1 LQEIAPGMKKP
12 LYIIIALCLLLPCFS
27 AVAQVTPVK
36 SFKASPAPSPQGE
49 FSVFSSITK
58 YLAAGDV
65 ASLSSWFA
73 DNLDLTVLSSSR
85 NCSKAQ
91 ARQILRTFFDSYTPR
106 SFEATHKASEAN
118 KKYLI
123 GTLNAGGE
131 NFQVTIYATSS
142 GGDTYKIQQLG
153 ITRSY

>member
-1 LQEIAPGMKKP
+1 MKNHVKIVT
-12 LYIIIALCLLLPCFS
+12 LSALLL
-27 AVAQVTPVK
+27 AGLDVRAQVPVTPVK
-36 SFKASPAPSPQGE
+36 TYKPAATPDGE

-91 ARQILRTFFDSYTPR
+91 ARQILRNFFGTYTPR
-106 SFEATHKASEAN
+106 SFEVTHRASEAN

-123 GTLNAGGE
+123 GLLNAGGE

>member
-1 LQEIAPGMKKP
+1 MKKQAH
-12 LYIIIALCLLLPCFS
+12 IIIGSALLLMGGLQAS
-27 AVAQVTPVK
+27 AQTPPITPVK
-36 SFKASPAPSPQGE
+36 SYQPSAGGE

-65 ASLSSWFA
+65 ASLSSWFE

-91 ARQILRTFFDSYTPR
+91 ARQILRTFFDTYTPR
-106 SFEATHKASEAN
+106 SFEVSHKASEAN

-123 GTLNAGGE
+123 GILNAGGE

-142 GGDTYKIQQLG
+142 GGDTYKIQQLS

>member
-1 LQEIAPGMKKP
+1 MSTLTRKTV
-12 LYIIIALCLLLPCFS
+12 LSSVLLLLMGLP
-27 AVAQVTPVK
+27 VLAQVPPKPVK
-36 SFKASPAPSPQGE
+36 SYVPSSSPQGE

-91 ARQILRTFFDSYTPR
+91 ARQILRNFFGTYTPR
-106 SFEATHKASEAN
+106 SFEVTHRASEAN
-118 KKYLI
+118 KKYLLGI
-123 GTLNAGGE
+123 LNAGGE

-142 GGDTYKIQQLG
+142 GSDTYKIQQLG
-153 ITRSY
+153 ISRTY

>member
-1 LQEIAPGMKKP
+1 M
-12 LYIIIALCLLLPCFS
+12 
-27 AVAQVTPVK
+27 AQTPVTPVK
-36 SFKASPAPSPQGE
+36 AYKPVASPEGE
-49 FSVFSSITK
+49 FSVFSSIIK
-58 YLAAGDV
+58 YLSAGDV

-73 DNLDLTVLSSSR
+73 DNLDITVLSSSR

-91 ARQILRTFFDSYTPR
+91 ARQILRNFFATYTPR
-106 SFEATHKASEAN
+106 SFEVTHRASDAN

-123 GTLNAGGE
+123 GILNAGGE

-153 ITRSY
+153 ITRSF